1 MSVIPK
7 VIMRANHK
15 NKFVVFLIRHGE
27 SEANI
32 RAEYISGRSN
42 HVNLTDLGTKQ
53 ATALG
58 KFFKSNNINFKKAY
72 SSTAVRT
79 LCTAKACLAAMESNL
94 VVEPHEALLEIE
106 MGDFV
111 GRERTSVYT
120 EELIKQINLDAW
132 NFSPPNGESPRQV
145 EERMVQFFED
155 VIFPQVPQE
164 PTNEIPKFAIFG
176 HGYAFKCLI
185 RHIENMVP
193 SETFKIPIMNTS
205 VTELVFSDDI
215 KILRKNDT
223 EHLVFHQIQI
233 T

>member
-79 LCTAKACLAAMESNL
+79 LSTAKACLEAMESNL

-106 MGDFV
+106 MGGKLQKSLTKNKV
-111 GRERTSVYT
+111 QV
-120 EELIKQINLDAW
+120 LIL
-132 NFSPPNGESPRQV
+132 G
-145 EERMVQFFED
+145 
-155 VIFPQVPQE
+155 
-164 PTNEIPKFAIFG
+164 
-176 HGYAFKCLI
+176 L
-185 RHIENMVP
+185 
-193 SETFKIPIMNTS
+193 
-205 VTELVFSDDI
+205 
-215 KILRKNDT
+215 
-223 EHLVFHQIQI
+223 
-233 T
+233 